1 MHKLL
6 RYFKTSIKEE
16 QVLRYKK
23 SKVIRRLYTLNK
35 HRQSKQEII
44 EYVNRLSDTELLELF
59 KKYNIN

>member
-16 QVLRYKK
+16 QVSRYKK
-23 SKVIRRLYTLNK
+23 SKVIRKLYTLNK

-44 EYVNRLSDTELLELF
+44 EYVSRLSDTELQKLF
-59 KKYNIN
+59 DKYKIN